1 MVEDSSFDLTAVLLG
16 LEERIAEK
24 ISQQFAAFSDRL
36 EAVLALIP
44 AEPLLAVGNQ
54 AGNQAVAIV
63 ASSPVSRT
71 VAGTLQGNAQAV
83 ATQDVAVT
91 ALTGSVLAA
100 EALADAASATATQ
113 EALATH
119 PAHAAVSNQQ
129 KSLNPGEYAGH
140 EGVTAAA
147 GLACKAVLALGEQL
161 EREGVDNEKLQ
172 KLHQAHRHL
181 QTPVTAVPA
190 AQADH
195 TGSVVPTAL
204 PGAQAYDFVREIRKS
219 CSLACEAPAKFAA
232 LAVRETLILHIC
244 CSVGTMTDIGFEN
257 ALETAFGRRLGP
269 ELRSQLH
276 LARSAIC
283 RLGRD
288 VTVFQR
294 AAPKKFGSQLHPDD
308 LKELFISYSGCTD
321 SIGVESGA
329 CALSQQAKSRR
340 KKNRTTKA
348 AECAASVEASM
359 QVGMLAEAA
368 ELSQARLA
376 MEPQWITIDSDTGHV
391 IGQAQSSWDGETP
404 FHEMIPR
411 YLNFETQQPLRVA
424 QQVKPLQWLVSERC
438 YNCGSKDTCSWACID
453 GLFYCERCWGAQF
466 RDKLMTRECV
476 SADAILFPAF
486 GKLHVLKANSYEA
499 HEPGGVPERFA
510 YIAPVVCSQHQHT
523 EVVVTDA
530 SMLEVA
536 AQAAHDAVLL
546 WSGEDT
552 VIEASTF
559 GMALEVSWLGTEIVS
574 PELGGFYVPEVM
586 VYRHSDG
593 HEFKPFRTA
602 MVYAAPSES
611 APPDMSPQQLQQ
623 YLLRMK
629 EEIRNALRMCSL
641 KGHDEIVLGAW
652 GCDGASPCAESIAE
666 LFFDAL
672 LVNIDVARRFRKVT
686 FAISKSYPED
696 RRLDAFRTRFDNRR

>member
-1 MVEDSSFDLTAVLLG
+1 MVEDSSFDLTATLLG
-16 LEERIAEK
+16 LEERIVEK
-24 ISQQFAAFSDRL
+24 ISQRLVAFSERL

-54 AGNQAVAIV
+54 SGNQAVAIV

-71 VAGTLQGNAQAV
+71 VAGSLQGNAQAV

-113 EALATH
+113 EAPETH
-119 PAHAAVSNQQ
+119 PANAAVSNQQ
-129 KSLNPGEYAGH
+129 KRLNPGEYAGH

-147 GLACKAVLALGEQL
+147 GLACKALLALGEQL
-161 EREGVDNEKLQ
+161 EREGVHNETLQ
-172 KLHQAHRHL
+172 KLHQAYQYL
-181 QTPVTAVPA
+181 QTPVTTVLA

-195 TGSVVPTAL
+195 TGSDEPPAL

-219 CSLACEAPAKFAA
+219 CRFACEAPAKVAA

-288 VTVFQR
+288 LAVFQR
-294 AAPKKFGSQLHPDD
+294 AAPKIFGSELQADE
-308 LKELFISYSGCTD
+308 LKQLFISYSACTQ

-329 CALSQQAKSRR
+329 YALSQQAKSRR
-340 KKNRTTKA
+340 KKSQKTKA
-348 AECAASVEASM
+348 VECVASVEASM
-359 QVGMLAEAA
+359 QVGM
-368 ELSQARLA
+368 LA

-391 IGQAQSSWDGETP
+391 TGQAQSSWDGETP
-404 FHEMIPR
+404 FREMIPR
-411 YLNFETQQPLRVA
+411 YWNFETQQPLRIA
-424 QQVKPLQWLVSERC
+424 KQVKPLEWLVSERC
-438 YNCGSKDTCSWACID
+438 YKCGSQDTCSWACID

-466 RDKLMTRECV
+466 HDKLMTQGCV
-476 SADAILFPAF
+476 SSDAILLPAF
-486 GKLHVLKANSYEA
+486 GKLHVLKANSYET

-510 YIAPVVCSQHQHT
+510 YIAPVVCCQHQLT
-523 EVVVTDA
+523 EVVVTDS

-536 AQAAHDAVLL
+536 AQASHDAVLL
-546 WSGEDT
+546 WSGEDA

-559 GMALEVSWLGTEIVS
+559 GMVLNMSWLETEIVS

-611 APPDMSPQQLQQ
+611 AAPDMSPQQLQR

-652 GCDGASPCAESIAE
+652 GCDGASPCPESIAE

-686 FAISKSYPED
+686 FAISKTYPED
-696 RRLDAFRTRFDNRR
+696 GRLNVFRTRFDNRQ